1 MSGDELIN
9 IMFERERSGSL
20 YASGYTDGY
29 NEHPF
34 EPCWYPMGVNASEKI
49 DASSEMEIQEYRAGY
64 DTGKFNFSIDRKR
77 SG

>member
-1 MSGDELIN
+1 
-9 IMFERERSGSL
+9 
-20 YASGYTDGY
+20 
-29 NEHPF
+29 
-34 EPCWYPMGVNASEKI
+34 MGVNASEKI